1 MIKIP
6 SEEEPD
12 ISVSQNPPP
21 PNTNS
26 TRMLIRTIHS
36 NMCNVQYA
44 PIPGDTIYPN

>member
-1 MIKIP
+1 MIETT

-12 ISVSQNPPP
+12 IPISQTLLP
-21 PNTNS
+21 PNANS